1 MNKYRMRSDPSLMPE
16 MRASETAKE
25 VRRRTRNSPLARS
38 NRRAAAAMDRT
49 DNKLAEMIRLSE
61 SSLRDLNFPLAARS
75 DLKTSS
81 PVRNM
86 LANPAKTRRAE
97 MVPMINELG

>member
-1 MNKYRMRSDPSLMPE
+1 MPE

-38 NRRAAAAMDRT
+38 NKRAAAVINRT

-61 SSLRDLNFPLAARS
+61 SNLRDLNFPLAARS

-81 PVRNM
+81 PVRNI
-86 LANPAKTRRAE
+86 LANAAKTTRTE
-97 MVPMINELG
+97 MAPMINELG